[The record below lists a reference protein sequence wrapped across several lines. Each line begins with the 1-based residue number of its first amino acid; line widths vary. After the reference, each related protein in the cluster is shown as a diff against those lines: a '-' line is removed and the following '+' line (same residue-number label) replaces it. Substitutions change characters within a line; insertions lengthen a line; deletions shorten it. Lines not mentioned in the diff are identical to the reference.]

1 MKQYKFTHASDSSIE
16 YTYRR
21 PTTDEFATYWNANVA
36 AGGKPDIVAQAN
48 LTIAVR
54 QTPSEEVFKEL
65 INAEWSSFP
74 ANVIGILLG
83 EAGLFPIADKVDQDH
98 GERIDIVKLMRD
110 WDKCSNIDD
119 DSATEDDIAR
129 VQRLCG
135 AGLNHDK
142 LTSLLGKRN
151 PAATRI
157 VIALPESI
165 GGYYVGRVPS
175 LSDRHNAQRIQNAP
189 STDDE
194 HGAFDALCKLFLDC
208 CLYCAPLTPQQMTE
222 QWPGAVVAVALA
234 VRDLGTDS
242 FVLEQKKSN
251 P

>member
-1 MKQYKFTHASDSSIE
+1 MKQYKFTHASDPAIE

-21 PTTDEFATYWNANVA
+21 PTTDEFAAYWNANVA
-36 AGGKPDIVAQAN
+36 AGGKPDISAQAN
-48 LTIAVR
+48 LAIAVR
-54 QTPSEEVFKEL
+54 ETPDEQTFKEL
-65 INAEWSSFP
+65 LDAEWSSFP
-74 ANVIGILLG
+74 AIVIGILLG

-98 GERIDIVKLMRD
+98 GERINIAKLMRD
-110 WDKCSNIDD
+110 WDLLCDVEGDKASK
-119 DSATEDDIAR
+119 DDIAR
-129 VQRLCG
+129 MQRLCDY
-135 AGLNHDK
+135 GLPRDK
-142 LTSLLGKRN
+142 LASLLGKRN

-157 VIALPESI
+157 VLALPESI

-208 CLYCAPLTPQQMTE
+208 CLHCAPLTPQQMIE
-222 QWPGAVVAVALA
+222 QWPGAVVAVALE